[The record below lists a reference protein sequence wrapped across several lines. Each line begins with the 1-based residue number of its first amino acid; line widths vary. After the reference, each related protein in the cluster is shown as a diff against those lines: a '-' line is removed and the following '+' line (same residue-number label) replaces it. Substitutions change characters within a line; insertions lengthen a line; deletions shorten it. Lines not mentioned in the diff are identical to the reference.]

1 MKLTVRK
8 KLFLGFGV
16 LIILIVVLGAFS
28 IYNLAS
34 VNNELDVLYDM
45 HLKGIVYIKEAQ
57 VNLVSLARDR
67 NNLILSTEESEK
79 NSYADS
85 MRMGIENFE
94 KNLEGF
100 NETAASDEAKQRY
113 YEITSLWSQ
122 LKQNEEKVIE
132 LARDSNVEE
141 AHIQAMN
148 NRLYAERIESEI
160 NALVE
165 LKNQL
170 GLKAYTDGEEAYDR
184 IRSITM
190 IIIGISILFSIGTAS
205 YISYIIAR
213 PILHIAGAARMIAEG
228 DLSIQAVKVRNN
240 DEIGELG
247 NSFNRMTEGLRAVI
261 RNVLDASQ
269 QVASSSQKLSAS
281 SEEATSATQEM
292 ASTINQLA
300 IGASKQAEDASAA
313 SVVVEQIASSIQQA
327 AENANTVSAVSS
339 NVAKEADSGLGEVQ
353 NAVEK
358 MQSIRKVTEE
368 SAESVKLLGSESEK
382 IGEIVEVI
390 REISEQ
396 TNLLALNAAIEAA
409 RAGEQGRGFAVVADE
424 IRKLAEQSSTS
435 AIQIA
440 DIIGS
445 IQGETKRVVDVMNLT
460 MDHVLQGVTA
470 VNNTEKYFDLIFGE
484 INNVTGEIQEL
495 SASVQQIA
503 GHSQSMNESIQGI
516 ASVAEETAAS
526 GEEISAASEEQ
537 AASMEEVANAAQ
549 ELAKLSEGL
558 QTNVSRFRL

>member
-85 MRMGIENFE
+85 MRMEIENFE